1 MDKDIFYIENVGYCR
16 EITVNR
22 LNADGVNEPYTIY
35 EPIEK

>member
-1 MDKDIFYIENVGYCR
+1 MENNIIYIDGEGYCR

-22 LNADGVNEPYTIY
+22 FNADGVNEPYTIY